1 MEKKTFYKVVCIDEN
16 DVFEYR
22 ILEDVNKDTLDE
34 VHTLLKKILTNIKMQ
49 DGFCYLV
56 NCKNKILN

>member
-34 VHTLLKKILTNIKMQ
+34 VHNFVKENINKHKNARLLFLSCELQK
-49 DGFCYLV
+49 
-56 NCKNKILN
+56 